1 MTLALTGRP
10 TRSETQRRQRIAQ
23 SRASGNIAR
32 RQTVPEYLE
41 PSEVQALIQA
51 APHADAQMLM
61 MIQWRAGLR
70 IAEALAL
77 EVGDL
82 HLEADPPVLK
92 VRQGKGRKDRLVPI
106 HGELQAALS
115 NHIRYK
121 RITAGPLVSV
131 NTSTAWRWVKAALA
145 GAQETGAIPQG
156 RRVATHA
163 LRHSAA
169 RHWLASG
176 VPLNRVSVWLGHASL
191 QTTLIYLQ
199 ILPDPGDD
207 MARVA

>member
-1 MTLALTGRP
+1 M
-10 TRSETQRRQRIAQ
+10 
-23 SRASGNIAR
+23 
-32 RQTVPEYLE
+32 E
-41 PSEVQALIQA
+41 PSEVEALIQA
-51 APHADAQMLM
+51 APHADAAMVMLT
-61 MIQWRAGLR
+61 QWRAGLR

-82 HLEADPPVLK
+82 HLAADPPVLK

-106 HGELQAALS
+106 HGELQVALS
-115 NHIRYK
+115 NHMRYK
-121 RITAGPLVSV
+121 RLTAGPLVCV
-131 NTSTAWRWVKAALA
+131 NSSTAWRWYKAALA
-145 GAQETGAIPQG
+145 QAQQNGEIPQG

-191 QTTLIYLQ
+191 QTTLIYLE
-199 ILPDPGDD
+199 ILPDHRERHGEGT
-207 MARVA
+207 MTLQVLKGRGH

>member
-10 TRSETQRRQRIAQ
+10 TRLESQRRQRIAQ
-23 SRASGNIAR
+23 SRASGNVAR

-41 PSEVQALIQA
+41 PSEVEALIDA
-51 APHADAQMLM
+51 APHADAAMVML
-61 MIQWRAGLR
+61 IQWRAGLR
-70 IAEALAL
+70 ISETLAL

-82 HLEADPPVLK
+82 YLAADPPVLK
-92 VRQGKGRKDRLVPI
+92 VRQGKGRKDRMVPI
-106 HGELQAALS
+106 HGELHAALN

-121 RITAGPLVSV
+121 RPAAGPLVCV

-145 GAQETGAIPQG
+145 GAQEAGAIPRG

-199 ILPDPGDD
+199 IPPHPGDD